1 MKKHNLYI
9 TGFMGTGKSVV
20 GKTLAQKTGKIF
32 IDVDKA
38 IKDRQGKKIVD
49 IFNEWGES
57 HFRKLETNLLKE
69 IMQRNDL
76 VIATGGGTL
85 LSEENVQLANQGG
98 TIICLCANP
107 MVIYQRIKED
117 NKRPLLNKRD
127 KLEEIKYFLE
137 KRKVQYNQ
145 FPWQVDTSK
154 LTVEE
159 VVDEIIDILEK
170 KDYSWKIS

>member
-20 GKTLAQKTGKIF
+20 GKTLAQKMGKIF
-32 IDVDKA
+32 IDVDTA
-38 IKDRQGKKIVD
+38 IKDRQGKKIAD

-69 IMQRNDL
+69 IVQRNDL

-98 TIICLCANP
+98 TIICLRANP
-107 MVIYQRIKED
+107 MVIYQRIKKD
-117 NKRPLLNKRD
+117 NKRR
-127 KLEEIKYFLE
+127 F
-137 KRKVQYNQ
+137 
-145 FPWQVDTSK
+145 
-154 LTVEE
+154 
-159 VVDEIIDILEK
+159 
-170 KDYSWKIS
+170 

>member
-32 IDVDKA
+32 IDVDTA
-38 IKDRQGKKIVD
+38 IKDRQGKKIVE

-69 IMQRNDL
+69 IVQRDDL

-85 LSEENVQLANQGG
+85 LSEENVQLANKGG
-98 TIICLCANP
+98 TIICLSANP

-117 NKRPLLNKRD
+117 DKRPLLKKGD
-127 KLEEIKYFLE
+127 KLEKIKSFLE
-137 KRKVQYNQ
+137 KRKELYNQ
-145 FPWQVDTSK
+145 FTWQVDTSK

-159 VVDEIIDILEK
+159 VVDEILNILEK